1 MKNYSKGYASVLSVQ
16 FQKTFKNIYS
26 SIAYTY
32 TDAKTLNDGGSIA
45 ASMWRDRPVS
55 NDPNAAELGFP
66 NFYQPHRVIAQASYR
81 KEYGKHYATSIG
93 LVYEMA
99 PSPSSANI
107 PQTGAGSYTYSGD
120 VNNDGTGGNNDL
132 IYIPRSQ
139 SDIVL
144 VPVNTGGGTITDTR
158 TPNQIWNQLNNFI
171 NQDPYMST
179 HRGQI
184 AERNAV
190 VLPYF
195 KHLDVNITQ
204 DFYFK
209 SGKEKHT
216 LRVSFDMINIGNFV
230 NKNWGVGKFF
240 ATPFNTSQ
248 NAASFL
254 KYEGIVPAGSAD
266 AGKPRYSF
274 PYQDAAN
281 QIPYVNSFQDNTNI
295 FSRWQ
300 GQIGIRYLFN

>member
-1 MKNYSKGYASVLSVQ
+1 MKNYTKG
-16 FQKTFKNIYS
+16 YS
-26 SIAYTY
+26 SILTMQLQRITKNFYTSVAYTY
-32 TDAKTLNDGGSIA
+32 SKAKSLNDGGSIA

-55 NDPNAAELGFP
+55 KDPNAAELGFA

-93 LVYEMA
+93 LVFEAA
-99 PSPSSANI
+99 PS
-107 PQTGAGSYTYSGD
+107 GAGSYTYSGD

-132 IYIPRSQ
+132 IYIPKNQ
-139 SDIVL
+139 GDIVL

-171 NQDPYMST
+171 NQDAYLSD
-179 HRGQI
+179 HRGQV

-190 VLPYF
+190 VQPFF
-195 KHLDVNITQ
+195 KHLDLNVTQ

-216 LRVSFDMINIGNFV
+216 LRLSFDMINIGNFV
-230 NKNWGVGKFF
+230 NKNWGISRNF
-240 ATPFNTSQ
+240 ATPYNSSQ

-254 KYEGIVPAGSAD
+254 KYEGIVPTGSAD
-266 AGKPRYSF
+266 AGKPRFSF
-274 PYQDAAN
+274 PYQDASN
-281 QIPYVNSFQDNTNI
+281 QIPFVNSFQDNTSI

-300 GQIGIRYLFN
+300 GQIGVRYLFN